1 MTATTETTYSIQP
14 AAPLPDL
21 WPSHMQNILTIS
33 QDSQE
38 SYPISSK
45 SRTLFQSGP
54 GIPSR

>member
-1 MTATTETTYSIQP
+1 MHNQIRIESMTATAETTYSIQP

-38 SYPISSK
+38 S
-45 SRTLFQSGP
+45 
-54 GIPSR
+54 